1 MPSNV
6 SVYVVSAICGNMWQE
21 SGINSGVWES
31 LQVGTWTDLN
41 KGFGLGQWTNT
52 GGDTH
57 GRLYKLNEW
66 LTNNGFSDD
75 SFYGQLDYIEVED
88 VWYLRGEARK
98 YGSLQGFLTSQSRD
112 LTDLTHAWNIGWE
125 GIHDSSWDLRVTNAN
140 NVLNY
145 IQVNYD
151 PSQTYTPVINNTYLS
166 DYDRYNNAMCMY
178 DYWNGGTPSPDPPT
192 PPQVKKGMP
201 LYMYLPHI
209 IR

>member
-1 MPSNV
+1 MASNV

-21 SGINSGVWES
+21 SGINSGIWES

-66 LTNNGFSDD
+66 LTNNGYSDD
-75 SFYGQLDYIEVED
+75 SFYGQLDYVEVED
-88 VWYLRGEARK
+88 VWFRRAEAYK
-98 YGSLQGFLTSQSRD
+98 YVDLQGFLTSQSTD

-125 GIHDSSWDLRVTNAN
+125 GIHDASWNARVQYAN
-140 NVLNY
+140 DVLQY
-145 IQVNYD
+145 IQTNYD
-151 PSQTYTPVINNTYLS
+151 PTQTYTPVISNAYLS
-166 DYDRYNNAMCMY
+166 NADRYNNACCMF

-192 PPQVKKGMP
+192 PSKKKGMP
-201 LYMYLPHI
+201 LFMYLNPYL
-209 IR
+209 

>member
-1 MPSNV
+1 MASNI

-21 SGINSGVWES
+21 SGINSGIWES

-66 LTNNGFSDD
+66 LTQNGYSDD

-88 VWYLRGEARK
+88 VWFRRGEAFK
-98 YGSLQGFLTSQSRD
+98 YVDLQGFLTSQSTD

-125 GIHDSSWDLRVTNAN
+125 GIHDASWNARVQYAN
-140 NVLNY
+140 DVLQY

-151 PSQTYTPVINNTYLS
+151 PSQTYTPVINNSYLS
-166 DYDRYNNAMCMY
+166 NYDRFNNAMCMY

-192 PPQVKKGMP
+192 PSKKKGMP
-201 LYMYLPHI
+201 LFMYLNPFL
-209 IR
+209 

>member
-140 NVLNY
+140 NILNY

-192 PPQVKKGMP
+192 PPHAKKGMP